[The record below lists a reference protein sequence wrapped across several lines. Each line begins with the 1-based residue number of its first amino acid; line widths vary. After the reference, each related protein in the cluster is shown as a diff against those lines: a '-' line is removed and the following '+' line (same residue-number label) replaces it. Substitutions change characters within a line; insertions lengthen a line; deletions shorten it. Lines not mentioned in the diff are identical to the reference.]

1 VNVLLVFDATEA
13 AVDDTEV
20 NDIPCGRNEVAGPAS
35 ASDAACA
42 AAICIS
48 KSRDDAFWGRRREEF
63 DGLLS
68 ASGATGTP
76 AVICMKGFVE
86 VSFEPRLRACG
97 WSACPRSELLLLS
110 GSSFVTD
117 A

>member
-76 AVICMKGFVE
+76 AGIRRSV
-86 VSFEPRLRACG
+86 LRATFARMRLKRLSKKRVA
-97 WSACPRSELLLLS
+97 SAQRFILR
-110 GSSFVTD
+110 D
-117 A
+117 